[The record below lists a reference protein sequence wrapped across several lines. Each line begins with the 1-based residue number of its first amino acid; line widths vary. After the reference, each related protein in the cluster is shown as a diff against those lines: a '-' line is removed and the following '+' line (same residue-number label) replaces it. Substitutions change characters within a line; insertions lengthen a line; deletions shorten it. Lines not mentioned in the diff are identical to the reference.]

1 MFNFNKLQKKSIG
14 LERTKHLFY
23 ECPLAQNIWSIIIA
37 DFNEQATEDEP
48 LSIPIQLSSDMIMFN
63 HVPQSLAYSEK
74 IDFIDFI
81 MTTKHRRYRYEFR
94 DSLQR
99 IPSHREVT
107 LSTALDI
114 DKVILIRQHSD
125 LEFSF
130 IDKFN
135 NKLKARV
142 GLL

>member
-1 MFNFNKLQKKSIG
+1 M
-14 LERTKHLFY
+14 ERTKHLFY

-37 DFNEQATEDEP
+37 DFNEQATEDAP
-48 LSIPIQLSSDMIMFN
+48 LSIPIQLSCNMIMFN
-63 HVPQSLAYSEK
+63 QVPQSLTYSEK
-74 IDFIDFI
+74 IDLIDFI
-81 MTTKHRRYRYEFR
+81 MTTKHRRYN
-94 DSLQR
+94 LQR

-114 DKVILIRQHSD
+114 DKVIIIRQ
-125 LEFSF
+125 FSF

>member
-1 MFNFNKLQKKSIG
+1 MFNFNKIQKKSIG

-23 ECPLAQNIWSIIIA
+23 ECPLAQNIWLIIIA
-37 DFNEQATEDEP
+37 DFNEQATEDAL
-48 LSIPIQLSSDMIMFN
+48 LSIPIQLSCNMIMFN
-63 HVPQSLAYSEK
+63 QVPQSLTYSEK
-74 IDFIDFI
+74 IDLIDFI

-94 DSLQR
+94 DNLQR

-114 DKVILIRQHSD
+114 DKVILIRQ
-125 LEFSF
+125 FSF